1 MSNCECNHCKSEAKW
16 AKYRQERG
24 FWAVLRMDS
33 PSDRDIILPSEAFLD
48 ISGFDG
54 DNQYLK

>member
-1 MSNCECNHCKSEAKW
+1 MSNCECNHCKSEAKC

-33 PSDRDIILPSEAFLD
+33 PSDR
-48 ISGFDG
+48 FDAS
-54 DNQYLK
+54 NQYLNEQR

>member
-16 AKYRQERG
+16 AKYRQEHG

-33 PSDRDIILPSEAFLD
+33 PSDR
-48 ISGFDG
+48 FDAS
-54 DNQYLK
+54 NQYLNEQR

>member
-1 MSNCECNHCKSEAKW
+1 MSNCECNHCKRETEW

-33 PSDRDIILPSEAFLD
+33 PSDR
-48 ISGFDG
+48 FDAS
-54 DNQYLK
+54 NQYLK